1 MANTQFLMANKAAQS
16 LRISEKRDL
25 INTFLKSEIFST
37 PDILSQVVGMK
48 GQGAHATLKAMVR
61 DGLLRCGELPTGN
74 KMQVIYGLTP
84 HAAALASDFAAGE
97 IVTYFEPGK
106 VSCWTLQ
113 HSLFIQKL
121 RLQLESEGWTNWQ
134 SDRQCRREAQKNES
148 WLKVPD
154 ALATNPQGE
163 RVAIEVERSYKSLKR
178 YPDILSSYLQM
189 IRAGRLNKVHYY
201 CVGSV
206 TAKKMHDIF
215 HQSTHIKIQGQHIA
229 LELRHYQQFEFF
241 DFSTTP
247 KE

>member
-1 MANTQFLMANKAAQS
+1 MANKAAQS

-25 INTFLKSEIFST
+25 ITTFLKSETFST

-84 HAAALASDFAAGE
+84 HAAALASDFSTGE
-97 IVTYFEPGK
+97 IVSYFEPGK
-106 VSCWTLQ
+106 VSCWTLK

-121 RLQLESEGWTNWQ
+121 RLQLESDGWTNWR
-134 SDRQCRREAQKNES
+134 SDRQCRREGQKNA

-154 ALATNPQGE
+154 ALAVNPEGE
-163 RVAIEVERSYKSLKR
+163 RVALEVERSYKSLKR
-178 YPDILSSYLQM
+178 YPDIFSNYLQM
-189 IRAGRLNKVHYY
+189 MRAGRLNKVHYY
-201 CVGSV
+201 CFGAV
-206 TAKKMHDIF
+206 TAKKMRDIF
-215 HQSTHIKIQGQHIA
+215 NSIKKIKIQGQDIA
-229 LELRHYQQFEFF
+229 LEVRHYQQFEFY
-241 DFSTTP
+241 DFSTTT

>member
-1 MANTQFLMANKAAQS
+1 MANTQFLMANKAAQI
-16 LRISEKRDL
+16 LRISEKREL
-25 INTFLKSEIFST
+25 ITNFLKSETFST

-61 DGLLRCGELPTGN
+61 DGLLRCMELPTGH
-74 KMQVIYGLTP
+74 KMQMIYGLTP

-97 IVTYFEPGK
+97 IVSYFEPGK

-121 RLQLESEGWTNWQ
+121 RLQLESEGWTDWK
-134 SDRQCRREAQKNES
+134 SDRQCRREGQKNA

-163 RVAIEVERSYKSLKR
+163 RVALEVERSYKSLKR
-178 YPDILSSYLQM
+178 YPDILSNYLQM
-189 IRAGRLNKVHYY
+189 MRAGRIQNVRYY
-201 CVGSV
+201 CFGAV
-206 TAKKMHDIF
+206 TAKKMREIF
-215 HQSTHIKIQGQHIA
+215 HSIKKIKVQGQDIV
-229 LELRHYQQFEFF
+229 LEVRHYQQFQFF
-241 DFSTTP
+241 DFSTTT

>member
-1 MANTQFLMANKAAQS
+1 MANTQFLMANKAAQI
-16 LRISEKRDL
+16 LRITEKRDL
-25 INTFLKSEIFST
+25 ITTFLKSETFST

-61 DGLLRCGELPTGN
+61 DGLLRCMELPTGH
-74 KMQVIYGLTP
+74 KMQMIYGLTP

-106 VSCWTLQ
+106 VSCWTLE
-113 HSLFIQKL
+113 HALCIQKL
-121 RLQLESEGWTNWQ
+121 RLQLESEGWTDWQ
-134 SDRQCRREAQKNES
+134 SDRQCRREGQKEA

-206 TAKKMHDIF
+206 TAKKMRDIF
-215 HQSTHIKIQGQHIA
+215 NSIKKIKIQGQDIA
-229 LELRHYQQFEFF
+229 LEVRHYQQFEFY